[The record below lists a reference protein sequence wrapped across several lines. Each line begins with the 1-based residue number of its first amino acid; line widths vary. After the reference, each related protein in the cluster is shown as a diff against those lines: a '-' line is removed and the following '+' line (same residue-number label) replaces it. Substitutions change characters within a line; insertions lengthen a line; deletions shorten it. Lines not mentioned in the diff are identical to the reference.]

1 MVYRWGIAMEVVI
14 IVNEQAGHGRAKKQC
29 EKIMKELTVPVT
41 LERTAYTGHAAEIVE
56 KYVVDKRKILFIA
69 IGGDGTMHEVVEG
82 THAHSHA
89 IVGMVKGGSGNDF
102 SRAYSTF
109 KNAQQIEQ
117 FLLRHEVVPMDL
129 GKLIK
134 GTKQSLFINN
144 GGFGFDALVTYRTNQ
159 SKLKKLLNRF
169 SLGKVAYAWIVFQ
182 ELIRFTPF
190 DLTIN
195 NEKTYASCYFVVVS
209 NQPYFG
215 GGMKISPQSKADD
228 HLLELTIVY
237 NIAKWKLLLIFGTV
251 FFGKHTRFKAV
262 QQMQATS
269 FDVTI
274 HGEVYGHVDGEFIDK
289 TVYGETIHYEIM
301 PHEWQLA
308 VNTLD

>member
-1 MVYRWGIAMEVVI
+1 MEVVI

-29 EKIMKELTVPVT
+29 EKIIKELTIPFM
-41 LERTAYTGHAAEIVE
+41 LERTAYIGHATEIV
-56 KYVVDKRKILFIA
+56 KTYIVDKRKILFIA

-82 THAHSHA
+82 AHAHPHA

-102 SRAYSTF
+102 SRAYPTF
-109 KNAQQIEQ
+109 KNAWQIEQ
-117 FLLRHEVVPMDL
+117 FLLRHEVVQMDL

-159 SKLKKLLNRF
+159 SK
-169 SLGKVAYAWIVFQ
+169 
-182 ELIRFTPF
+182 
-190 DLTIN
+190 
-195 NEKTYASCYFVVVS
+195 
-209 NQPYFG
+209 
-215 GGMKISPQSKADD
+215 ADD
-228 HLLELTIVY
+228 HLLELTIVH

-251 FFGKHTRFKAV
+251 FFGKHTQFKAV

-289 TVYGETIHYEIM
+289 TVYGETIYYKIM